1 MALSNKKIKYIKNTI
16 GQKSAKD
23 LAAELNVTENEVL
36 EILKGFSQSE
46 INSGIKIAQSNS
58 NINYLSEHSILIYF
72 QALLVF
78 IAPLISMNS
87 EWYDFANL
95 AQGLYIQS
103 IAGFMV
109 LFWLFDCL
117 ISKQFEIKKNIL
129 YLPIL
134 CVLIWSGLSMIW
146 ATNISES
153 LEIFSLWVACAT
165 IFFVL
170 YNMVKNSFDFSV
182 ILTSIIC
189 SMGYLILIG
198 MIQFFD
204 PTFNWYNQVISPSGT
219 FGNKNMFCDYLII
232 VLPICFYF
240 FFKGSDKTRI
250 VLRII
255 SATMFIG
262 AILLIVFSLTRAGM
276 LTAPII
282 IGLFIGFLTLIYLK
296 NRSYSELFS
305 KQKIILAGFF
315 LGLFVILLTVYIL
328 NDKKGG
334 QGEALGKRIKSIFV
348 LPDQDKIAFE
358 KSRKDEKL
366 QPVSDSTTI
375 RLITWAN
382 TLKMIQDKPLHG
394 FGLYNWQIHYG
405 EYRRAVYNDPTYMPG
420 LMLAQLHNDYLQILA
435 DLGLIGFL
443 LFAWLV
449 ICVFVLFFK
458 IFFSTDTNLETKLKA
473 LSLFLCVI
481 SFGIICNFSFLIVKS
496 VPTLLLFIYFALI
509 SNLYYYWKQAKSST
523 PLVITIPT
531 KMAGLLLIPVLCT
544 SIGIT
549 AVEVNRGAADKLFKT
564 AMDSHK
570 QQKYDIVIK
579 TCNDILDRDPLH
591 YKTHFVIANAYMSQD
606 NYEKAKYHIEKGL
619 KYYPN
624 DLYALFQAGTIY
636 IKHLKDVLEKP
647 NPDKK
652 LIKELEDKTLYWYGR
667 AFAIREDFGKAW
679 NNLGYLYE
687 RRASRLFQEGNKK
700 EGDEMLKKS
709 EECFDKSIAQDPY
722 YTDALLNKAN
732 ILQNTGRNLEVIPIA
747 NKVLKIAMDKYNEK
761 DAALQKLIEAKF
773 QQNTGKFND
782 AVTQK
787 IIASQDY
794 MAAAPKAIMMLKI
807 EYDKAKNYQGF
818 LEVLEYEKTYLVQQL
833 EIRNITYLTAKKEYE
848 MAKSNSAFLRAGVSL
863 DQLEKNYLAQK
874 QGFEQA
880 EIECNQKMARLYI
893 DMSDFNRLLGK
904 TNLALD
910 YLNKVLDMAKSLN
923 YLLEQESIARV
934 QINGI
939 YLSNINQELVSK
951 FPMIQE
957 NFDKATFK
965 GNQDLTNHKQAYEQL
980 FRDAKKM
987 LNK

>member
-16 GQKSAKD
+16 GQKSIKE
-23 LAAELNVTENEVL
+23 LAQELSVTEQEVQEAIKSIPSNE
-36 EILKGFSQSE
+36 FNSS
-46 INSGIKIAQSNS
+46 INTNQSNPKY
-58 NINYLSEHSILIYF
+58 NYLSEHSILIYF
-72 QALLVF
+72 QALLIF

-87 EWYDFANL
+87 GWYDFANL

-109 LFWLFDCL
+109 LLWLLDCL

-129 YLPIL
+129 YLPIF
-134 CVLIWSGLSMIW
+134 CVLLWSGLSMIW

-153 LEIFSLWVACAT
+153 LEILSLWVACAT

-170 YNMVKNSFDFSV
+170 YNMIQNSFDFSI
-182 ILTSIIC
+182 ILSAIVC

-240 FFKGSDKTRI
+240 FFNGSDKTRFTI
-250 VLRII
+250 RII
-255 SATMFIG
+255 SAILIVGT
-262 AILLIVFSLTRAGM
+262 ILLVVFSMTRAGM

-282 IGLFIGFLTLIYLK
+282 IGIFIFMLYLLYQK
-296 NRSYSELFS
+296 NKPNNEIFS
-305 KQKIILAGFF
+305 KQKMFLANVFF
-315 LGLFVILLTVYIL
+315 WLFILLLSIYIFT
-328 NDKKGG
+328 DKKGS
-334 QGEALGKRIKSIFV
+334 QAQVLGKRIKSIFV
-348 LPDQDKIAFE
+348 LPDQDKVSFD
-358 KSRKDEKL
+358 KNRKDEKL

-382 TLKMIQDKPLHG
+382 TLKMIQDKPIHG

-443 LFAWLV
+443 LFAWVV
-449 ICVFVLFFK
+449 ITVFILFFK
-458 IFFSTDTNLETKLKA
+458 IFFSQNADLETKLKA
-473 LSLFLCVI
+473 LGVIMCVV

-509 SNLYYYWKQAKSST
+509 SNLYYYWKHSKNSSSS
-523 PLVITIPT
+523 VITIPT
-531 KMAGLLLIPVLCT
+531 KIAGILLIPVLCT
-544 SIGIT
+544 SIGVT
-549 AVEVNRGAADKLFKT
+549 AVEVNRGVADQLFKT

-570 QQKYDIVIK
+570 QQKYEIVIK
-579 TCNDILDRDPLH
+579 TCNDILERDPLH

-647 NPDKK
+647 NPDKQ

-687 RRASRLFQEGNKK
+687 RRAFRLFQEGRKK

-709 EECFDKSIAQDPY
+709 EECFDKSIAQDPF

-732 ILQNTGRNLEVIPIA
+732 ILQNTGRNSEIIPIA
-747 NKVLKIAMDKYNEK
+747 KNVLKIAMDKYNEK
-761 DAALQKLIEAKF
+761 DANLQKLIDDKF

-818 LEVLEYEKTYLVQQL
+818 LEVLEYEKTYLAQQL
-833 EIRNITYLTAKKEYE
+833 EIRRITYLTASKEFE
-848 MAKSNSAFLRAGVSL
+848 MAKNNSGFLRTGISL

-880 EIECNQKMARLYI
+880 EIEYNQKISRLYI
-893 DMSDFNRLLGK
+893 DASDFNRLLGK

-910 YLNKVLDMAKSLN
+910 YLNKVLDMAKSVN

-939 YLSNINQELVSK
+939 YLSNINQDLVSK

-965 GNQDLTNHKQAYEQL
+965 GNQDLTNHKQAYEQM

-987 LNK
+987 LIK